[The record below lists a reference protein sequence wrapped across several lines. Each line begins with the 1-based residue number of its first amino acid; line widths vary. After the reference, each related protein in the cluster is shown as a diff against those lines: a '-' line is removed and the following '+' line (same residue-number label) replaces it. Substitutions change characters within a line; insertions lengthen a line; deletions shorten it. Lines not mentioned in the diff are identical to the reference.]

1 MASARVLLV
10 VVAAYWCAV
19 MSVAMASDADPIN
32 DFCVADLTSQ
42 LKLNGLPCKA
52 NVNVTGEDFV
62 FRGFEKAGNVSASPI
77 GVALTPAFAGLSFP
91 ALNTLGLALARI
103 DVAPYALIPPH
114 THPRATEV
122 FHVVEGSFYVGF
134 VDTTGKLYAANIS
147 KGDVFVI
154 PKGLVHFELS
164 TSKTLSTAIAVLNA
178 QNPGTQ
184 FIAPALFGSHIPAV
198 VLELAFGIDTATV
211 KKITKIFTPV

>member
-1 MASARVLLV
+1 MASARMLLV

-19 MSVAMASDADPIN
+19 MSVAMASDADNIN
-32 DFCVADLTSQ
+32 DFCVADLTSK
-42 LKLNGLPCKA
+42 LLLNGLPCKDA
-52 NVNVTGEDFV
+52 ATVTGEDFV
-62 FRGFEKAGNVSASPI
+62 FRGLEKTGDVSASPI
-77 GVALTPAFAGLSFP
+77 GVVLTPAFAGLTFP
-91 ALNTLGLALARI
+91 ALNTFGLAVARI

-122 FHVVEGSFYVGF
+122 FYVVEGSFYVGF
-134 VDTTGKLYAANIS
+134 VDTTGKLFAANIT
-147 KGDVFVI
+147 KGDLFVL

-184 FIAPALFGSHIPAV
+184 FIASSFFGSHIPDK
-198 VLELAFGIDTATV
+198 VLELAFGIDKATV
-211 KKITKIFTPV
+211 KKIEKNFT

>member
-10 VVAAYWCAV
+10 VVAAYWFAV
-19 MSVAMASDADPIN
+19 MSVAMASDEDPIN

-42 LKLNGLPCKA
+42 LKLNGLPCKT
-52 NVNVTGEDFV
+52 NVTGEDFV

-77 GVALTPAFAGLSFP
+77 GVALTPAFAGLTFP

-114 THPRATEV
+114 THPRATEL
-122 FHVVEGSFYVGF
+122 FYVVEGSFYVGF
-134 VDTTGKLYAANIS
+134 VDTSGKLFAVNIS

-164 TSKTLSTAIAVLNA
+164 TSKTVSTAIAVLNA

-184 FIAPALFGSHIPAV
+184 FIAPALFGSHVPAE
-198 VLELAFGIDTATV
+198 VLELAFGIDKATV
-211 KKITKIFTPV
+211 QKIEKTFTPLK